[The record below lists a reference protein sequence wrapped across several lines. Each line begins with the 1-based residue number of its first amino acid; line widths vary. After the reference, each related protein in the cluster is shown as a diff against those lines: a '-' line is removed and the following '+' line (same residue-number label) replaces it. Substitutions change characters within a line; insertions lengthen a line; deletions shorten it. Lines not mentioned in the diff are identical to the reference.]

1 MYILFILFSFYSAN
15 ISQRV
20 FHVVFP
26 FPHSPSLRLCS
37 VISNGTRLHLPVSRL
52 LKISDCCFCCCC
64 WLLFIF
70 GAHQKPT
77 LHFQFRNIAWSLVWV
92 WFAWLFLSFFL
103 FFSFVF
109 FFRLFFSAIA
119 GIPLYMWRGTF
130 GIIVLSNNFSCY
142 FHTHARAR
150 QWKAALNGENAQRAQ
165 PAKNKKKQTRHTQ
178 MLVWRSTKKTKKKA
192 IGKSARGA
200 TPPKS
205 SEKTKKKW

>member
-1 MYILFILFSFYSAN
+1 MCSSRYMYILFILFSFYSAN

-109 FFRLFFSAIA
+109 FFFVCSFLLLLAFLYICEEE
-119 GIPLYMWRGTF
+119 PLASSFCQTIFRVISILM
-130 GIIVLSNNFSCY
+130 
-142 FHTHARAR
+142 HARANE
-150 QWKAALNGENAQRAQ
+150 KQRWTGKMPREHNQ
-165 PAKNKKKQTRHTQ
+165 QRIKKNKR
-178 MLVWRSTKKTKKKA
+178 
-192 IGKSARGA
+192 A
-200 TPPKS
+200 THKC
-205 SEKTKKKW
+205 

>member
-1 MYILFILFSFYSAN
+1 MSFFPSPIHHLFVSAPSFPMGRVCIYRCHGCWKYPIAASAAAA
-15 ISQRV
+15 
-20 FHVVFP
+20 
-26 FPHSPSLRLCS
+26 
-37 VISNGTRLHLPVSRL
+37 
-52 LKISDCCFCCCC
+52 D
-64 WLLFIF
+64 
-70 GAHQKPT
+70 
-77 LHFQFRNIAWSLVWV
+77 
-92 WFAWLFLSFFL
+92 FFL
-103 FFSFVF
+103 FLALTKNRHCIFSFEILLEVWFGFGLPGCSCRFSFFFLLFF

-119 GIPLYMWRGTF
+119 GIPLYMWRGTY

>member
-1 MYILFILFSFYSAN
+1 MCSSRYMYILFILFSFYSAN

-109 FFRLFFSAIA
+109 FFSFVLFCYCWHSSIYVKRNLWHHRFVKQ
-119 GIPLYMWRGTF
+119 F
-130 GIIVLSNNFSCY
+130 FVLFPYSC
-142 FHTHARAR
+142 TRA
-150 QWKAALNGENAQRAQ
+150 
-165 PAKNKKKQTRHTQ
+165 P
-178 MLVWRSTKKTKKKA
+178 M
-192 IGKSARGA
+192 
-200 TPPKS
+200 KS
-205 SEKTKKKW
+205 SAERGKCPESTTSKE